1 MPRTSTVDP
10 IGALFDLSGRRAL
23 VTGAGAGGLGSA
35 MALTLARAGA
45 DVAVADLDAR
55 SSELEE
61 TTGQIAN
68 LGRRA
73 VGIAM
78 DVTDEAAVEDGFA
91 RAKSGL
97 GGPIDI
103 VVSNAG
109 VVIRKPALE
118 MTIAEWRRVIDVNLT
133 GTWIVDVAAARQMT
147 EAGFGKVIN
156 VASQLGERPGNLP
169 ESAYYASK
177 AGVINLTRA
186 LAREWAAAGVF
197 VNALAP
203 GPFYPTGISR
213 HLEDHPDQMEVLRQR
228 TILGRLGD
236 PAKDLDGALLLL
248 ASRASDY
255 MTGQTLFVD
264 GGWTAQ

>member
-1 MPRTSTVDP
+1 MPKASTVDP
-10 IGALFDLSGRRAL
+10 LDALFDLSGRRAL

-35 MALTLARAGA
+35 MAVTLALAGA

-55 SSELEE
+55 FSALEE
-61 TTGQIAN
+61 TASRIAN
-68 LGRRA
+68 LGRVA
-73 VGIAM
+73 VCIAM
-78 DVTDEAAVEDGFA
+78 DVTEEAAVEHGFA

-97 GGPIDI
+97 GGPINI
-103 VVSNAG
+103 NAG
-109 VVIRKPALE
+109 VVVRKPALE
-118 MTIAEWRRVIDVNLT
+118 MTTSEWRRVIDVNLT

-156 VASQLGERPGNLP
+156 IASQLGERPGNLP

-177 AGVINLTRA
+177 AGIINLTRA
-186 LAREWAAAGVF
+186 LAREWAAAGLF

-213 HLEDHPDQMEVLRQR
+213 GLEDHPGQMEVLRQR

-236 PAKDLDGALLLL
+236 PAKDLNGALLLL
-248 ASRASDY
+248 ASRASDF